1 MNKGLEQQ
9 YSRKQEE
16 YKSLQEEHSSLK
28 NKVEV
33 EHETKRQVAEVSKG
47 SYSFMFFKCKSY
59 FSDSFFLSY
68 NIPVL

>member
-9 YSRKQEE
+9 YTRKQEE

-47 SYSFMFFKCKSY
+47 SYSFMLRVKVT
-59 FSDSFFLSY
+59 FFLIAFFSKY
-68 NIPVL
+68 IIPVL